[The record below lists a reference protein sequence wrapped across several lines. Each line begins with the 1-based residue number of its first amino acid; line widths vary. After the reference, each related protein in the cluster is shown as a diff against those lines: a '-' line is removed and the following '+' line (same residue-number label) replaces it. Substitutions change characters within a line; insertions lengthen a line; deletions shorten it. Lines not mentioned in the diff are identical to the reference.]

1 MMNFYLSVVSGYS
14 LLIPG
19 VISIFRLN
27 VITDTY
33 YPFILFIFLGCL
45 NEAVSI
51 FLATNGF
58 HTIINSNIYVIM
70 ACILL
75 IHFFKNNKLFKDRPP
90 LYFMV
95 LALSITLWVLETF
108 LMRNINE
115 VSSYFRIYYS
125 FLIVILSITT
135 INKIIISE
143 AGELP
148 GNSLFLICVCF
159 ICYYTFKVLIEAFL
173 IYGIKYSNIVLVNIY
188 NILTYVNL
196 IINLLYALAIV
207 WIPRKQ
213 ISLLK
218 L

>member
-1 MMNFYLSVVSGYS
+1 MMDFYLSVISGYS

-27 VITDTY
+27 VMSDAY

-51 FLATNGF
+51 FMATNGF
-58 HTIINSNIYVIM
+58 HTIINSNVYVLL

-75 IHFFKNNKLFKDRPP
+75 IQFFKMNKLFKYRSPFYITI
-90 LYFMV
+90 LT
-95 LALSITLWVLETF
+95 LSIIIWIFESF
-108 LMRNINE
+108 IMRNINE
-115 VSSYFRIYYS
+115 ISSYFRIYYS

-143 AGELP
+143 TGDLV

-159 ICYYTFKVLIEAFL
+159 ICYYTLKVLIEAFL

-188 NILTYVNL
+188 NILIYVNL